1 MSVNGGASRR
11 AVLLGLG
18 AVGAAGVLASCGGD
32 DPQTPSAAPG
42 SSTPTGGGT
51 PDGAPT
57 SATTGPTTG
66 GTTPPA
72 APDGI
77 PVANVPVGGGL
88 VDPNR
93 RVVVT
98 QPVAGEFRVFDATC
112 PHEFCMV
119 TSVDAGLITCPC
131 HGSQFRIEDGSVA
144 RGPALQPLPAR
155 NATVTDG
162 VVVIR

>member
-11 AVLLGLG
+11 AVLLGMG
-18 AVGAAGVLASCGGD
+18 AVGAAGVLAACGGD
-32 DPQTPSAAPG
+32 DPQTPPAAPG
-42 SSTPTGGGT
+42 GST
-51 PDGAPT
+51 PDGGG
-57 SATTGPTTG
+57 ATTSPTAGGPAQRG
-66 GTTPPA
+66 

-77 PVANVPVGGGL
+77 PVDSVPVGGGV

-98 QPVAGEFRVFDATC
+98 QPTAGQFRAFDATC
-112 PHEFCMV
+112 THEFCLV
-119 TSVDAGLITCPC
+119 TSVDGGLITCPC

-144 RGPALQPLPAR
+144 RGPARQPLPSR

-162 VVVIR
+162 VIVIS

>member
-11 AVLLGLG
+11 AVLLSMG
-18 AVGAAGVLASCGGD
+18 AVGAAGVLAACGGA
-32 DPQTPSAAPG
+32 DPQNPPVAPG
-42 SSTPTGGGT
+42 STPSGGGT
-51 PDGAPT
+51 PTSPT
-57 SATTGPTTG
+57 AGD
-66 GTTPPA
+66 TPQSA

-77 PVANVPVGGGL
+77 PVENVPVGGGL
-88 VDPNR
+88 VDPSR

-98 QPVAGEFRVFDATC
+98 QPVAGQFRAFDATC
-112 PHEFCMV
+112 THEFCMV

-144 RGPALQPLPAR
+144 RGPARQPLPAR
-155 NATVTDG
+155 NASVTDG